1 MYLNKVF
8 IIGNLTRDPEKRS
21 LPSGTPV
28 ANFSLATTRVY
39 KDRNG
44 VRQEDTQYHNI
55 VAFGPQAE
63 TIAQYMRKGSSI
75 LVEGR
80 LQTRSWDAPDGTKK
94 YRTEIIVDSFQFGP
108 KRDPSASSASSLQAS
123 SGQGYGVTGEEGTAV
138 PKSNSVQSQPELETI
153 QYPEEEINPD
163 DIPF

>member
-8 IIGNLTRDPEKRS
+8 IIGNLVRDPEKRA
-21 LPSGTPV
+21 LPSGAAVTS
-28 ANFSLATTRVY
+28 FSLATTRVY
-39 KDRNG
+39 KDKNG

-80 LQTRSWDAPDGTKK
+80 LQTRSWDAPDGQKK
-94 YRTEIIVDSFQFGP
+94 YRTEIIIDAFQFGP
-108 KRDPSASSASSLQAS
+108 KRDPSTGSTSSSQA
-123 SGQGYGVTGEEGTAV
+123 GEGGYGSGSNA
-138 PKSNSVQSQPELETI
+138 PAKSAPTSQPELETI
-153 QYPEEEINPD
+153 QYPTEEINVD